1 MIVFW
6 VYAVTD
12 RIRTVLTSLGAL
24 LKTWTTEQ
32 AIYNWQGVFKF
43 LKIVMVSLQVQKPR
57 FIGAISYAIGF
68 SIAIMTTLMKVQI
81 TIIDTL
87 DSKLDITEIRKV
99 MLCRKISST
108 KMSTNRMPLTEEVN
122 SEC

>member
-1 MIVFW
+1 
-6 VYAVTD
+6 
-12 RIRTVLTSLGAL
+12 
-24 LKTWTTEQ
+24 
-32 AIYNWQGVFKF
+32 
-43 LKIVMVSLQVQKPR
+43 MVSLQVQKPR

-99 MLCRKISST
+99 MLCRKMKPDNHFVTKLAVLDRLVVSYHKFIVSGSRMDQST
-108 KMSTNRMPLTEEVN
+108 QRPWSFVSPLKVN
-122 SEC
+122 LPAAQTD